1 MEENT
6 QPGPT
11 IKDFEDLAQQ
21 LLDIR
26 TQIQTLDIEYKK
38 LGEEES
44 QIEAKLTALLDAAE
58 ITSYRAK
65 AGTVISSSVQS
76 VSVPKGEEKQK
87 FFSYLKEAGIY
98 DEVVSVNSQWLNGYY
113 KKEME
118 AARERG
124 DHFFELPGL
133 GVPFTKTRLSFRKAK

>member
-1 MEENT
+1 MEET
-6 QPGPT
+6 QTTGPT

-21 LLDIR
+21 LLEVRDKIDA
-26 TQIQTLDIEYKK
+26 LNVEFKK
-38 LGEEES
+38 LGEEELA
-44 QIEAKLTALLDAAE
+44 IETKLTALLDAAE
-58 ITSYRAK
+58 ITSYKAK
-65 AGTVISSSVQS
+65 AGTVISSTVQS

-87 FFSYLKEAGIY
+87 FFSYLKEVGIY

-118 AARERG
+118 AARER
-124 DHFFELPGL
+124 DDVFFEIPGL